1 MNIWIDADACPK
13 AIKAVLFKAAERRQ
27 IALTLI
33 ANQYIPTPQSKVI
46 RSIQVAQGFDE
57 ADNAIVARVSAG
69 DLVITADIPL
79 AADVV
84 AKGGEALNPRGL
96 HYTKENIRD
105 YLQRRNRSE
114 ELRSTGVLLNGP
126 AALAKK
132 DVQTFANALDRI
144 LTKASSSGI
153 NS

>member
-33 ANQYIPTPQSKVI
+33 ANQYIPTPRSKVI

-69 DLVITADIPL
+69 DLVITADIGC
-79 AADVV
+79 
-84 AKGGEALNPRGL
+84 KCKNEASL
-96 HYTKENIRD
+96 
-105 YLQRRNRSE
+105 S
-114 ELRSTGVLLNGP
+114 S
-126 AALAKK
+126 
-132 DVQTFANALDRI
+132 
-144 LTKASSSGI
+144 ASAI
-153 NS
+153 K

>member
-33 ANQYIPTPQSKVI
+33 ANQYIPTPRSKVI
-46 RSIQVAQGFDE
+46 RSIQVPQGFDE

-84 AKGGEALNPRGL
+84 ARGGEALNPRGL
-96 HYTKENIRD
+96 HYTRDNIRD

-126 AALAKK
+126 AALEKK

-144 LTKASSSGI
+144 LTKAL
-153 NS
+153 NSEVNS

>member
-33 ANQYIPTPQSKVI
+33 ANQYIPIPRSKVI

-126 AALAKK
+126 AALEKK

-153 NS
+153 DS

>member
-33 ANQYIPTPQSKVI
+33 ANQYISTPRSKVI

-84 AKGGEALNPRGL
+84 ARGGEALNPRGL

-126 AALAKK
+126 AALDKK

>member
-1 MNIWIDADACPK
+1 MNIWVDADACPK
-13 AIKAVLFKAAERRQ
+13 AVKAVLFKAAERRQ
-27 IALTLI
+27 IPLI
-33 ANQYIPTPQSKVI
+33 LVANQYVPTPPSKVI
-46 RSIQVAQGFDE
+46 QSIQVAQGFDE
-57 ADNAIVARVSAG
+57 ADNTIVERTEPG

-114 ELRSTGVLLNGP
+114 ELRSTGLITGGP
-126 AALAKK
+126 AAMNKK
-132 DVQTFANALDRI
+132 DIQTFANALDRI
-144 LTKASSSGI
+144 LTRAAR
-153 NS
+153 N